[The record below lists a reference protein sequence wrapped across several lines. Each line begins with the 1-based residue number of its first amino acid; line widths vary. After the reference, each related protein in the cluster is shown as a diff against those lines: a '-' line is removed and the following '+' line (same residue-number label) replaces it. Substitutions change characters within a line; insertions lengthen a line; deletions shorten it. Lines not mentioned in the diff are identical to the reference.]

1 MYVNNEEKSKLIWQP
16 RDPVVLLWESL
27 KSIHEQSF
35 NLFLSRSSQMSG
47 VSSISPELQF
57 SEMDIYINQLVA
69 TYLDRVMVYNDG
81 FGAFA
86 LISLKIW
93 RLPQRKCASKVYH
106 PRASHVSLRLYVL
119 EWLLSW
125 HTFANLLITS
135 CQKLSKQIAWFT
147 STRDNERMSVTDL
160 RQTKSI
166 TSFSGEISCN
176 MGMMKMNS
184 ESTIFSQNSITVKS
198 LMPRAKSFSL
208 DTRSSESINRD
219 NSKMFQDSDSLK
231 MSSSLDS
238 EKVT

>member
-1 MYVNNEEKSKLIWQP
+1 
-16 RDPVVLLWESL
+16 
-27 KSIHEQSF
+27 
-35 NLFLSRSSQMSG
+35 
-47 VSSISPELQF
+47 
-57 SEMDIYINQLVA
+57 
-69 TYLDRVMVYNDG
+69 
-81 FGAFA
+81 
-86 LISLKIW
+86 
-93 RLPQRKCASKVYH
+93 
-106 PRASHVSLRLYVL
+106 
-119 EWLLSW
+119 
-125 HTFANLLITS
+125 
-135 CQKLSKQIAWFT
+135 
-147 STRDNERMSVTDL
+147 MSVTDL